1 MAGGEDVSRYSSIIH
16 MVEIIDLINP
26 RLQCKFESESAARI
40 GAVGGIL
47 ENQLVMCGGFNDEWN
62 VLEDGVI
69 LGSNKKFQLIE
80 GRKYASSV
88 ALDQTRH
95 WITGGMNDKYMDLE
109 STEIISL
116 DQPPEKGPKLPFTV
130 TYHSMVQ
137 VNSKTIYLIGG
148 YQNGKASSNTWI
160 IDPTKNFEI
169 KEGPPL
175 KKPKC
180 NCTSATM
187 KLNGKIFIIV
197 VGDGGRSVEILDTSL
212 PGNGWKLGM

>member
-1 MAGGEDVSRYSSIIH
+1 MAGGIDETEQSSIC

-26 RLQCKFESESAARI
+26 RLKFKFEAEAATRI
-40 GAVGGIL
+40 GAVGEIL
-47 ENQLVMCGGFNDEWN
+47 ENQPIICGGRDEKWN
-62 VLEDGVI
+62 VLEDGII
-69 LGSNKKFQLIE
+69 LGSSNKIQLIE
-80 GRKYASSV
+80 GRRSASSV
-88 ALDQTRH
+88 VLDQTRI
-95 WITGGMNDKYMDLE
+95 WITGGINDKWKRLE
-109 STEIISL
+109 FTEFISL
-116 DQPPEKGPKLPFTV
+116 GQPPEKGPKLPFTV

-175 KKPKC
+175 KKPKY
-180 NCTSATM
+180 NCTIATM

-197 VGDGGRSVEILDTSL
+197 VGEVGRLVEILDTSL

>member
-1 MAGGEDVSRYSSIIH
+1 
-16 MVEIIDLINP
+16 
-26 RLQCKFESESAARI
+26 
-40 GAVGGIL
+40 
-47 ENQLVMCGGFNDEWN
+47 
-62 VLEDGVI
+62 
-69 LGSNKKFQLIE
+69 
-80 GRKYASSV
+80 
-88 ALDQTRH
+88 
-95 WITGGMNDKYMDLE
+95 MNEKEKDLE

-130 TYHSMVQ
+130 AYHSMVQ

-148 YQNGKASSNTWI
+148 HQNDKASSNTWI

-169 KEGPPL
+169 KEGPHL
-175 KKPKC
+175 KKPC
-180 NCTSATM
+180 FTPTSATM